1 MERPGEFAALIACKG
16 LSLGNHLWHLMEA
29 TKTHWI
35 KLIDRQLRMRLDELR
50 DEQSQLEESKGS
62 ATKSSAGDK
71 HETGRAMM
79 EQELTH
85 IQGQIESIRK
95 QLIELGQM
103 PNSPMAVVAWGAA
116 VRTRQGIYF
125 LSVPLGRIKEAKE
138 PLFAISAASPLGQ
151 LMLGMTA
158 GDSVN
163 FRGHAFALLDV
174 C

>member
-1 MERPGEFAALIACKG
+1 
-16 LSLGNHLWHLMEA
+16 MEA
-29 TKTHWI
+29 TKTQWI
-35 KLIDRQLRMRLDELR
+35 KLIDRQLRLRLDALR
-50 DEQSQLEESKGS
+50 AEQSQLEESKGS

-85 IQGQIESIRK
+85 IQGQIESVRK

-103 PNSPMAVVAWGAA
+103 PTSPMAVVAWGAA
-116 VRTRQGIYF
+116 VRTGQGVYF
-125 LSVPLGRIKEAKE
+125 LSVPLGRVKEASE

-158 GDSVN
+158 GEAVN
-163 FRGHAFALLDV
+163 FRGHAFELLDV
-174 C
+174 Y